1 METHTRLKPELVRS
15 RNEMA
20 FLLSE
25 SGLRDFI
32 RDAAVHTNTA
42 GRAMHS
48 KRTDSLAL

>member
-32 RDAAVHTNTA
+32 
-42 GRAMHS
+42 
-48 KRTDSLAL
+48 